1 MNAPILSSTPALEVH
16 GVSKSFPGVK
26 ALDNVSFTI
35 QRNEVVGLIGEN
47 GAGKTSLLK
56 VLNGIYQPDAGE
68 LMVDGRA
75 VKLASP
81 RQAFDTGI
89 AMVFQ
94 EQTILPS
101 LTVAQNIFLGREE
114 EFLRFGL
121 VSKARMN
128 EAAAAELKKV
138 HLDIHPGTP
147 CAKLSFA
154 DRQMVEI
161 AKALSLDSR
170 IAGNITI
177 LLDEPTSVL
186 ERKEVELLFAIIAD
200 LKKRASI
207 AFISHRLDEVLA
219 VSDRVY
225 VMRDGKVVKE
235 FDGKGVTEKDMHQ
248 HMVGRQLHNEYYRE
262 ARQSACS
269 DKVLIEARNLSKAG
283 GFRNVSFA
291 LRAGEVLGIAGVI
304 GSGREDLARCLAGH
318 SKADAGTLEVNG
330 QRARFASV
338 PQATAQGVGL
348 VPAERKVEGLVAQFS
363 VAENMTLAALPKF
376 VAKGVLKFG
385 AERLEATSWIDRLKI
400 KTPSPDAMV
409 GGLSGGN
416 QQKVVLAKW
425 RIAGVKVLILDH
437 PTRGIDVGAKED
449 VYELVR
455 DMTSDGLAV
464 ILLGDTLEEVIGLSS
479 RILVMRDGEVTAS
492 FDAPPGG
499 KPTQIDLVQHMV

>member
-1 MNAPILSSTPALEVH
+1 MNTHPGEAAPVLELR
-16 GVSKSFPGVK
+16 GISKSFPGVK
-26 ALDNVSFTI
+26 ALDDVSLTI
-35 QRNEVVGLIGEN
+35 GRNEVVGIIGEN

-56 VLNGIYQPDAGE
+56 VLNGIYQPDGGQ
-68 LMVDGRA
+68 LLVDGRP

-94 EQTILPS
+94 EQSILPS
-101 LTVAQNIFLGREE
+101 LTVAENIFLGREE
-114 EFLRFGL
+114 KFLRMGL
-121 VSKARMN
+121 LSKARMN
-128 EAAAAELKKV
+128 EAAAVELGKV
-138 HLDIHPGTP
+138 HLDVHPGLL
-147 CAKLSFA
+147 CSKLSFA

-161 AKALSLDSR
+161 AKALSLDGR
-170 IAGNITI
+170 IDGNITI

-186 ERKEVELLFAIIAD
+186 ERKEVELLFEIIAD
-200 LKKRASI
+200 LKKRASV

-225 VMRDGKVVKE
+225 VMRDGRVVKE
-235 FDGKGVTEKDMHQ
+235 FVADGATEKDMHQ
-248 HMVGRQLHNEYYRE
+248 YMVGRQLHNEYYRE
-262 ARQSACS
+262 ARQAGPS
-269 DKVLIEARNLSKAG
+269 DRLLVEADGLGKQGA
-283 GFRNVSFA
+283 FRNVSFK
-291 LRAGEVLGIAGVI
+291 LRGGEVLGIAGVI

-318 SKADAGTLEVNG
+318 TAADSGTLAVKG
-330 QRARFASV
+330 RAVKFTSV
-338 PQATAQGVGL
+338 PQATASGIGL
-348 VPAERKVEGLVAQFS
+348 VPAERKIEGLVAQFS

-376 VAKGVLKFG
+376 VSGGILKFRS
-385 AERLEATSWIDRLKI
+385 EREQARNWIDRLKI
-400 KTPSPDAMV
+400 KTPSTQAAV

-425 RIAGVKVLILDH
+425 RIAGVDVLILDH

-455 DMTSDGLAV
+455 DMTAEGLAV

-479 RILVMRDGEVTAS
+479 RILVMRDGEVTAA

-499 KPTQIDLVQHMV
+499 KPTQVEIVEHMV